1 MALSKEVALHI
12 SYFIDDPE
20 TWLSFML
27 TCKNAKAACDYRKEQ
42 KQWQFKKVIIPVQ
55 VDEYG
60 TIFPGVCESKEAFGK
75 VIEDHVDQNARGIL
89 LTASPQWGRGNIT
102 GFTTTRLELLRKCGM
117 SPI

>member
-1 MALSKEVALHI
+1 
-12 SYFIDDPE
+12 
-20 TWLSFML
+20 ML

-117 SPI
+117 SLI